1 MKKIISFLVAGL
13 MLFSVV
19 FALAGCAGEGG
30 KNVTENKDNN
40 TNILNNAKNEH
51 LCTIAIEGKEFDF
64 PITLKEMEDLGLV
77 FINDSDRERVTTAQ
91 NAKFGIINSPRSDF
105 SLIYSMEA
113 CDNPS
118 KEAENV
124 NIVGISTYRANKDQ
138 IALNGDVCTG
148 ITIDEAIESLG
159 DNYNLVGALNPDDLH
174 YDSVR
179 INYTNDKEHIIVSA
193 QDGIVNYIEYGVDW
207 SVE

>member
-1 MKKIISFLVAGL
+1 MKKVISFLVAGL

-30 KNVTENKDNN
+30 ENVTENKDNN
-40 TNILNNAKNEH
+40 TNILNNVKIEH
-51 LCTIAIEGKEFDF
+51 LCTIAIEGKEFEL
-64 PITLKEMEDLGLV
+64 PITLKELEELGLV
-77 FINDSDRERVTTAQ
+77 QMNDYDNEQVRNAQ
-91 NAKFGIINSPRSDF
+91 NKRFGMIMNPRQDF

-113 CDNPS
+113 LDDPS
-118 KEAENV
+118 KGAENV
-124 NIVGISTYRANKDQ
+124 NVIGISTYRANKDQ

-159 DNYNLVGALNPDDLH
+159 DDYNVVAALDSEDL
-174 YDSVR
+174 YNGTVR
-179 INYTNDKEHIIVSA
+179 INYTNDNEHIIVDA
-193 QDGIVNYIEYGVDW
+193 KNGIVTYIEYSSDW

>member
-30 KNVTENKDNN
+30 ENVTEDKDNN
-40 TNILNNAKNEH
+40 TNILNNVKNEH
-51 LCTIAIEGKEFDF
+51 LCTIAIEGKEFEL
-64 PITLKEMEDLGLV
+64 PITLKELEELDLV
-77 FINDSDRERVTTAQ
+77 QMNDYDNEQVRNAQ
-91 NAKFGIINSPRSDF
+91 NKRFGMIMNPRQDF

-113 CDNPS
+113 LDDPS
-118 KEAENV
+118 KGAENV
-124 NIVGISTYRANKDQ
+124 NVIGISTYKATKEQ
-138 IALNGDVCTG
+138 ISLNGDVCTG

-159 DNYNLVGALNPDDLH
+159 DDYNVVAALDSEDL
-174 YDSVR
+174 YNGTVR
-179 INYTNDKEHIIVSA
+179 INYTNDNEHIIVDA
-193 QDGIVNYIEYGVDW
+193 KNGIVTYIEYSSDW

>member
-1 MKKIISFLVAGL
+1 MKKVISFLVAGL

-30 KNVTENKDNN
+30 ENVTENKNNN
-40 TNILNNAKNEH
+40 TNILNNVKNEH
-51 LCTIAIEGKEFDF
+51 LCTIAIEGKEFEF

-193 QDGIVNYIEYGVDW
+193 QDGIVNYIEYGYDW

>member
-1 MKKIISFLVAGL
+1 MKKIISFLVVGL
-13 MLFSVV
+13 MLFSAV

-30 KNVTENKDNN
+30 ENVTENKDNN

>member
-30 KNVTENKDNN
+30 ENVTENKDNN

-51 LCTIAIEGKEFDF
+51 LCTIAIEGKEFEL
-64 PITLKEMEDLGLV
+64 PITLKELEELGLV
-77 FINDSDRERVTTAQ
+77 QMNDYDNEQVRNAQ
-91 NAKFGIINSPRSDF
+91 NKCFGMIMNPRQDF

-113 CDNPS
+113 LDDPS
-118 KEAENV
+118 KGAENV
-124 NIVGISTYRANKDQ
+124 NVIGISTYKATKEQ
-138 IALNGDVCTG
+138 ISLNGDVCTG

-179 INYTNDKEHIIVSA
+179 INYTNDKEHIIVDA
-193 QDGIVNYIEYGVDW
+193 KNGIVTYIEYSSDW

>member
-13 MLFSVV
+13 MLFSAV

-30 KNVTENKDNN
+30 ENVTENKDNN
-40 TNILNNAKNEH
+40 TNILNNVKNEH
-51 LCTIAIEGKEFDF
+51 LCTIAIEGKEFEF

>member
-30 KNVTENKDNN
+30 ENVTENKDNN
-40 TNILNNAKNEH
+40 TNILNNVKIEH
-51 LCTIAIEGKEFDF
+51 LCTIAIEGKEFEL
-64 PITLKEMEDLGLV
+64 PITLKELEELGLV
-77 FINDSDRERVTTAQ
+77 QMNDYDNEQVRNAQ
-91 NAKFGIINSPRSDF
+91 NKRFGMIMNPRQDF

-113 CDNPS
+113 LDDPS
-118 KEAENV
+118 KGAENV
-124 NIVGISTYRANKDQ
+124 NVIGISTYRANKDQ

-159 DNYNLVGALNPDDLH
+159 DDYNVVAALDSEDL
-174 YDSVR
+174 YNGTVR
-179 INYTNDKEHIIVSA
+179 INYTNDNEHIIVDA
-193 QDGIVNYIEYGVDW
+193 KNGIVTYIEYSSDW

>member
-1 MKKIISFLVAGL
+1 MKKVISFLVAGL

-30 KNVTENKDNN
+30 ENVTENKDNN
-40 TNILNNAKNEH
+40 TNILNNVKNEH
-51 LCTIAIEGKEFDF
+51 LCTIAIEGKEFEF

-124 NIVGISTYRANKDQ
+124 NIVGISTYRANKEQ

-193 QDGIVNYIEYGVDW
+193 QDGIVNYIEYGYDW

>member
-13 MLFSVV
+13 ILFSVV

-30 KNVTENKDNN
+30 ENVTEDKDNN
-40 TNILNNAKNEH
+40 TNILNNVKNEH
-51 LCTIAIEGKEFDF
+51 LCTIAIEGKEFEF

-148 ITIDEAIESLG
+148 ITIDEAIKSLG
-159 DNYNLVGALNPDDLH
+159 DTYEVVAALNTEDLT
-174 YDSVR
+174 YDTVR
-179 INYTNDKEHIIVSA
+179 IGYYNDNEHILVDA
-193 QDGIVNYIEYGVDW
+193 MDGVVTYIEYGYDW